1 MKKFKKLLQVAYE
14 KEAYERWL
22 TLYPFM
28 EIGLANFISFEEY
41 KNKIL
46 PKNKE
51 DAENSKISEKK
62 QKRNEAEMKELVK
75 YYEKLKG
82 KEEK

>member
-1 MKKFKKLLQVAYE
+1 MKKFNQLLQVAYE

-46 PKNKE
+46 AKNE
-51 DAENSKISEKK
+51 GNAENSKISEMK
-62 QKRNEAEMKELVK
+62 QKRNEAEMLELVK
-75 YYEKLKG
+75 YYEQLKG

>member
-1 MKKFKKLLQVAYE
+1 MLPKLLKVAYE

-28 EIGLANFISFEEY
+28 EVGFINFISFSEY
-41 KNKIL
+41 KKKIPQNATENKVITEKQYK
-46 PKNKE
+46 KNDKE
-51 DAENSKISEKK
+51 
-62 QKRNEAEMKELVK
+62 MTELVK

-82 KEEK
+82 KGAN

>member
-1 MKKFKKLLQVAYE
+1 MLPKLLKVAYE

-28 EIGLANFISFEEY
+28 ELGFIEFINFSEY
-41 KNKIL
+41 KKKIL
-46 PKNKE
+46 QNATENKVITE
-51 DAENSKISEKK
+51 RQYK
-62 QKRNEAEMKELVK
+62 QNDKEMTELVK

-82 KEEK
+82 KEASNGNI

>member
-1 MKKFKKLLQVAYE
+1 MLPKLLKVAYE

-28 EIGLANFISFEEY
+28 EVGFINFISFSEY
-41 KNKIL
+41 KKKIL
-46 PKNKE
+46 QNA
-51 DAENSKISEKK
+51 AENKVITEKQYK
-62 QKRNEAEMKELVK
+62 KNDKEMTELVK

-82 KEEK
+82 KGAN

>member
-1 MKKFKKLLQVAYE
+1 MAYE

-28 EIGLANFISFEEY
+28 EIGLANFMSFEEY
-41 KNKIL
+41 KKKIL
-46 PKNKE
+46 SNKS
-51 DAENSKISEKK
+51 AETQNKKITLEVQK
-62 QKRNEAEMKELVK
+62 QNEAEMLKLVK

-82 KEEK
+82 KEVKK

>member
-1 MKKFKKLLQVAYE
+1 MKKFNQLLQVAYE

-28 EIGLANFISFEEY
+28 EIGLANFITFEEY

-46 PKNKE
+46 TKNKE
-51 DAENSKISEKK
+51 SAENNKISEMK
-62 QKRNEAEMKELVK
+62 QKQNEAEMLELVK
-75 YYEKLKG
+75 YYEQLKG

>member
-1 MKKFKKLLQVAYE
+1 MLPKLLKVAYE

-28 EIGLANFISFEEY
+28 EVGFINFISFSEY
-41 KNKIL
+41 KKKIL
-46 PKNKE
+46 QNATENKV
-51 DAENSKISEKK
+51 ITEKQYK
-62 QKRNEAEMKELVK
+62 QNDKEMTELVK

-82 KEEK
+82 KEAN

>member
-1 MKKFKKLLQVAYE
+1 MLPKLLKVAYE

-28 EIGLANFISFEEY
+28 EVGFINFISFSEY
-41 KNKIL
+41 KKKIL
-46 PKNKE
+46 QNATENKVITEKQYKKNDKE
-51 DAENSKISEKK
+51 
-62 QKRNEAEMKELVK
+62 MTELVK

-82 KEEK
+82 KGAN

>member
-28 EIGLANFISFEEY
+28 EIGLANFITFEEY

-46 PKNKE
+46 TKNKE
-51 DAENSKISEKK
+51 SAENNKISEMK

>member
-1 MKKFKKLLQVAYE
+1 MKKFNQLLQVAYE

-46 PKNKE
+46 AKNKE
-51 DAENSKISEKK
+51 DTENSKISEMK
-62 QKRNEAEMKELVK
+62 QKRNEAEMLELVK
-75 YYEKLKG
+75 YYEQLKG

>member
-1 MKKFKKLLQVAYE
+1 MKRFKKLLQVAYE

-28 EIGLANFISFEEY
+28 EIGLANFITFEEY

-46 PKNKE
+46 TKNQE
-51 DAENSKISEKK
+51 SAENNKISEIK
-62 QKRNEAEMKELVK
+62 QKRNEVEMLELVK
-75 YYEKLKG
+75 YYEQLKG

>member
-1 MKKFKKLLQVAYE
+1 MLPKLLKVAYE

-28 EIGLANFISFEEY
+28 EVGFINFISFSKY
-41 KNKIL
+41 KKKIL
-46 PKNKE
+46 QNATENKV
-51 DAENSKISEKK
+51 ITEKQYK
-62 QKRNEAEMKELVK
+62 QNDKEMTELVK

-82 KEEK
+82 KGAN

>member
-1 MKKFKKLLQVAYE
+1 MKKLKKLLQVAYE

-28 EIGLANFISFEEY
+28 EIGLTNFISFEEY

>member
-1 MKKFKKLLQVAYE
+1 MKKFNQLLQVAYE

-46 PKNKE
+46 AKNKE
-51 DAENSKISEKK
+51 DTENSKISEMK
-62 QKRNEAEMKELVK
+62 QKRNEAEMLEFVK
-75 YYEKLKG
+75 YYEQLKG

>member
-46 PKNKE
+46 TRNKE
-51 DAENSKISEKK
+51 NTENNKISEMK
-62 QKRNEAEMKELVK
+62 QKRNEVEMLELVK
-75 YYEKLKG
+75 YYEQLKG
-82 KEEK
+82 KGEK

>member
-1 MKKFKKLLQVAYE
+1 MKKFNQLLQVAYE

-51 DAENSKISEKK
+51 DAENSKISEMK
-62 QKRNEAEMKELVK
+62 QKRNEAEMLELVK